1 MTHTKMQNT
10 LFTEYDD
17 IVGIS
22 EIQKMLGIG
31 KKAALDFVKLPQIHG
46 IKIGNKS
53 ARRVGNGYIYA
64 SAARF
69 HIKLGRYGI
78 GYQIDIS
85 GNCLQI
91 HLIHAAHD
99 FQVTADQ

>member
-1 MTHTKMQNT
+1 MTNTKMQNS

-46 IKIGNKS
+46 IKIGNKYCVPKI
-53 ARRVGNGYIYA
+53 RVVEYLMNQQ
-64 SAARF
+64 
-69 HIKLGRYGI
+69 KE
-78 GYQIDIS
+78 
-85 GNCLQI
+85 
-91 HLIHAAHD
+91 
-99 FQVTADQ
+99 T

>member
-1 MTHTKMQNT
+1 MTDTKMKNT

-46 IKIGNKS
+46 IKIGNKY
-53 ARRVGNGYIYA
+53 RVPKIRVVEYLM
-64 SAARF
+64 S
-69 HIKLGRYGI
+69 K
-78 GYQIDIS
+78 QKE
-85 GNCLQI
+85 
-91 HLIHAAHD
+91 
-99 FQVTADQ
+99 T

>member
-1 MTHTKMQNT
+1 MTDTKMQNT

-46 IKIGNKS
+46 IKIGNKY
-53 ARRVGNGYIYA
+53 RVPKIRVVEYLMNQP
-64 SAARF
+64 
-69 HIKLGRYGI
+69 KE
-78 GYQIDIS
+78 
-85 GNCLQI
+85 
-91 HLIHAAHD
+91 
-99 FQVTADQ
+99 T

>member
-1 MTHTKMQNT
+1 MTDTKMQTT

-46 IKIGNKS
+46 IKIGNKY
-53 ARRVGNGYIYA
+53 RVPKIRVVEYLMNQQ
-64 SAARF
+64 
-69 HIKLGRYGI
+69 KE
-78 GYQIDIS
+78 
-85 GNCLQI
+85 
-91 HLIHAAHD
+91 
-99 FQVTADQ
+99 T

>member
-1 MTHTKMQNT
+1 MTDTKMQNT

-46 IKIGNKS
+46 IKIGNKY
-53 ARRVGNGYIYA
+53 RVPKIRGVEYLM
-64 SAARF
+64 S
-69 HIKLGRYGI
+69 K
-78 GYQIDIS
+78 QKE
-85 GNCLQI
+85 
-91 HLIHAAHD
+91 
-99 FQVTADQ
+99 T